1 MTLMTEVKA
10 LPEFELVSGHISE
23 FASGIKALHGVDV
36 NMCYQCR
43 KCTSGCPLAE
53 FMDMTPTQVVHA
65 VRLGL
70 KDVVLNSN
78 TYWLCVACG
87 TCTARCPQETGL
99 LKVMDALANIAIRE
113 GVTPKEP
120 AIAEFY
126 KTGLSIIKN
135 FGMMYEAGLAGI
147 VTLKTGNL
155 GRDARM
161 GLRMLKKGKLD
172 VLPHFQNSSEM
183 KKLFKRVA
191 KKQQELSGS

>member
-1 MTLMTEVKA
+1 MTDKPAVL
-10 LPEFELVSGHISE
+10 EFDLVTGHISE
-23 FASGIKALHGVDV
+23 FASGIKALHGVDA

-53 FMDMTPTQVVHA
+53 FMDMTPTQVIHA

-70 KDVVLNSN
+70 KETVLNSN

-87 TCTARCPQETGL
+87 ICTARCPQETGL
-99 LKVMDALANIAIRE
+99 LKVMDALANVAITE

-135 FGMMYEAGLAGI
+135 FGMMYETGVAGLLS
-147 VTLKTGNL
+147 LKTGNV
-155 GRDARM
+155 GRDINV
-161 GLRMLKKGKLD
+161 GLRMFKKGKLD
-172 VLPHFQNSSEM
+172 VLPHFQNSREM

-191 KKQQELSGS
+191 KKEQELARS

>member
-1 MTLMTEVKA
+1 MTDKPVIL
-10 LPEFELVSGHISE
+10 EFDLVPGHISE

-53 FMDMTPTQVVHA
+53 FMDLTPTQVIHA

-70 KDVVLNSN
+70 KDTVLNSN

-87 TCTARCPQETGL
+87 TCTARCPQEAGL
-99 LKVMDALANIAIRE
+99 LKVMDALANIAINE
-113 GVTPKEP
+113 EVTPKEP

-135 FGMMYEAGLAGI
+135 FGAMYETGVAGLLS
-147 VTLKTGNL
+147 LKTGNV
-155 GRDARM
+155 GRDINV
-161 GLRMLKKGKLD
+161 GLRMFKKGKLD
-172 VLPHFQNSSEM
+172 VLPHFQNSKEM
-183 KKLFKRVA
+183 KKLFKKVA
-191 KKQQELSGS
+191 KKEQELARS

>member
-1 MTLMTEVKA
+1 MNERPAVS
-10 LPEFELVSGHISE
+10 EFELVPGHISE
-23 FASGIKALHGVDV
+23 FASGIKSLHGVDV

-53 FMDMTPTQVVHA
+53 FMDMTPTQIIHA

-70 KDVVLNSN
+70 KDAVLNSN

-99 LKVMDALANIAIRE
+99 LKVMDALANVAIKE

-135 FGMMYEAGLAGI
+135 FGIMYETGVAGLLS
-147 VTLKTGNL
+147 LKTRNL
-155 GRDARM
+155 GRDISI
-161 GLRMLKKGKLD
+161 GLRMFKKGKLD
-172 VLPHFQNSSEM
+172 VLPHFQNSREM
-183 KKLFKRVA
+183 KKLFKKVA
-191 KKQQELSGS
+191 KKEQELARS

>member
-1 MTLMTEVKA
+1 MTEMQA
-10 LPEFELVSGHISE
+10 FAEYELVPGHISE

-36 NMCYQCR
+36 NLCYQCR
-43 KCTSGCPLAE
+43 KCTSGCPLTE
-53 FMDMTPTQVVHA
+53 FMDMTPTQVIHA

-70 KDVVLNSN
+70 KDLVLKTN

-99 LKVMDALANIAIRE
+99 LKVMDALANVAIKD
-113 GVTPKEP
+113 GVTPREP

-135 FGMMYEAGLAGI
+135 FGMMYEAGVAGLLS
-147 VTLKTGNL
+147 LKTGNI
-155 GRDARM
+155 GRDAGI

-172 VLPHFQNSSEM
+172 VMPHFQNSREM
-183 KKLFKRVA
+183 KKLFKKVA
-191 KKQQELSGS
+191 KKEQELARS

>member
-1 MTLMTEVKA
+1 MTEVKS
-10 LPEFELVSGHISE
+10 LPEYDLVPGHISE

-53 FMDMTPTQVVHA
+53 FMDMTPTQVIHA

-70 KDVVLNSN
+70 KDLVLNTN

-99 LKVMDALANIAIRE
+99 LKVMDALANIAIKD

-120 AIAEFY
+120 AVAEFY
-126 KTGLSIIKN
+126 GTGLSMIKN
-135 FGMMYEAGLAGI
+135 FGMMYEAGVAGLLSI
-147 VTLKTGNL
+147 NTGNI
-155 GRDARM
+155 GRDIGV
-161 GLRMLKKGKLD
+161 GLRMFKKGKLY
-172 VLPHFQNSSEM
+172 VLPHFQNSREM
-183 KKLFKRVA
+183 RRIFKKVA
-191 KKQQELSGS
+191 KKEQEMAGS

>member
-1 MTLMTEVKA
+1 MIEKTA
-10 LPEFELVSGHISE
+10 IPEFDLVPGHISE

-53 FMDMTPTQVVHA
+53 FMDMTPTQIIHA

-70 KDVVLNSN
+70 KDTVLNSN

-87 TCTARCPQETGL
+87 TCTARCPQEAGL
-99 LKVMDALANIAIRE
+99 LNVMDALANVAIKE

-135 FGMMYEAGLAGI
+135 LGAMYETGVAGLLS
-147 VTLKTGNL
+147 LKTGNV
-155 GRDARM
+155 GRDIKV
-161 GLRMLKKGKLD
+161 GLRMFKKGKLD
-172 VLPHFQNSSEM
+172 VLPHFQNSREM
-183 KKLFKRVA
+183 KKLFKKVA
-191 KKQQELSGS
+191 KKEQELARS